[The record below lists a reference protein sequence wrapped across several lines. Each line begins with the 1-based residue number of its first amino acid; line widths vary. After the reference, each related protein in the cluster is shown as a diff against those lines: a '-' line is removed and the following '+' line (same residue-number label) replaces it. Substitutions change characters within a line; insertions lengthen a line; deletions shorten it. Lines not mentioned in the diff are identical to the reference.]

1 MDPVTLTAGLAA
13 LLAPF
18 LKKAAEKFADEAGSE
33 AGKFVLEKAQTLWEK
48 LRVDRQGIGEV
59 GRGDRSGEQ
68 ALEQFKTDPDAQL
81 DTFQEKV
88 SLRLARDPALAEELA
103 ALLAEVK
110 RGAPRLQVVQE
121 IESAERM
128 VGVKARHLGA
138 KASIEV
144 TQKAKQVGEAIGV
157 EIDEMD

>member
-48 LRVDRQGIGEV
+48 LRVTFA
-59 GRGDRSGEQ
+59 GDRSGEQ